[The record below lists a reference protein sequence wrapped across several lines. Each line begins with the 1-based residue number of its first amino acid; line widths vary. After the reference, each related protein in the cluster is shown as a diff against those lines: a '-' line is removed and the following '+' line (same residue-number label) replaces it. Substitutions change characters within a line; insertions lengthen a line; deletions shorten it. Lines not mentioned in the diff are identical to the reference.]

1 MQGMLAVWSAAD
13 RVSKSRNYFSG
24 ILIYCLESV
33 RCGAIKSII
42 VKAVLKGR
50 KMTHANSLGD
60 LQFREL

>member
-1 MQGMLAVWSAAD
+1 MLAVWSAAD

-42 VKAVLKGR
+42 VKAV
-50 KMTHANSLGD
+50 
-60 LQFREL
+60 